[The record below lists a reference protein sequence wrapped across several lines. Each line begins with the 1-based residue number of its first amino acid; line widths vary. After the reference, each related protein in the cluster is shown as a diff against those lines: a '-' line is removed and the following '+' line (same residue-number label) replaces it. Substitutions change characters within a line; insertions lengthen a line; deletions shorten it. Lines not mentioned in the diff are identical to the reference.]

1 MQDTVER
8 DTIEHTNTVAFT
20 APTIDAPTIASGAV
34 LIDMSISTWTGRKLD
49 RKASDDITSQNNANK
64 GVANVS
70 KKLLGDC
77 DELTAVQKFAA
88 NARNTHYAMTTPW
101 SDLGLRA
108 TTTAMYINRYEREM
122 GTLQSEFYK
131 LVRTFLDAYDW
142 EIQNAQLKLG
152 SLFNADEY
160 PTRDS
165 LESKFRF
172 RYTAMPMPTAGDW
185 RVDANNETAAVLKQ
199 SYEKYFNEQLTTAMG
214 DIWKRAY
221 DTLSKMSERL
231 DYAGKEDKKI
241 FRDSL
246 IDNVQDIID
255 LMTHCNI
262 ANDPA
267 MAKAQHTLDMAL
279 RGVTPDALREDP
291 YLRAQ
296 TKRQVDEV
304 IKSLPS
310 LGW

>member
-49 RKASDDITSQNNANK
+49 RKASDAITSQNNANK